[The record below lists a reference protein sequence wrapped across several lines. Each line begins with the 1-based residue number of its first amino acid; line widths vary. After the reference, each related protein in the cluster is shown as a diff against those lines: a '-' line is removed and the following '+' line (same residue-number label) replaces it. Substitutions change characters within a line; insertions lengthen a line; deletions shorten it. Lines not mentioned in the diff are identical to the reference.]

1 MGVRPPSGDSIEVVT
16 LAYGSSS
23 ADRGR
28 RLSGRVRGWV
38 MVHMDRVKRCFGAS
52 VLLLGL
58 GILLGA
64 DKWLEAQLLQ
74 VMPQGWINLTTL
86 F

>member
-1 MGVRPPSGDSIEVVT
+1 
-16 LAYGSSS
+16 
-23 ADRGR
+23 
-28 RLSGRVRGWV
+28 